1 MSLIPVISVLLA
13 SVPCSWS
20 TEASQSSSSSSSSE
34 AAAEFFQNLTL
45 SQPNGLKVTASDSG
59 YLHVAVIL
67 QV

>member
-13 SVPCSWS
+13 SVPCSRS
-20 TEASQSSSSSSSSE
+20 TEASQSSSSSSE
-34 AAAEFFQNLTL
+34 AAEGFFQNLTL
-45 SQPNGLKVTASDSG
+45 SKPNGLKVTASDSG